1 MATVKTFYVIEATN
15 WDNTHF
21 SMQTSELNEID
32 TDCSHQEL
40 AKQVRNIWR
49 ENSYTRLEAL
59 YITPLNKF
67 SIFHDEDENE
77 EYLLEVRKKQRRSKR
92 EDLTLYVGVGRN
104 NQEIVKW
111 QEPLKE
117 TA

>member
-1 MATVKTFYVIEATN
+1 MATVKTSYVIKTSN
-15 WDNTHF
+15 WGNTHF

-32 TDCSHQEL
+32 TNCSHQEL

-59 YITPLNKF
+59 SITPLNNF
-67 SIFHDEDENE
+67 SIVIDEDEEE
-77 EYLLEVRKKQRRSKR
+77 EYLLEVNKKQQRSKK
-92 EDLTLYVGVGRN
+92 EDLTLYVGGRWN
-104 NQEIVKW
+104 IQEIVEW
-111 QEPLKE
+111 QEQLEE